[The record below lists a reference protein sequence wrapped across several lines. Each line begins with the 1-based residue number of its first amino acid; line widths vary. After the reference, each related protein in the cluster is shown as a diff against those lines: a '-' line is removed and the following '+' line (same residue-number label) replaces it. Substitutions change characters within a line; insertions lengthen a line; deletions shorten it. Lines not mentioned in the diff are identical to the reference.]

1 MLILG
6 LFRIGEASNPGPQVH
21 FDDHLF
27 HLGTFNP
34 SGLRGKAQYIHAH
47 LSHGDLWTISETHF
61 FGKDLQSFRA
71 GLRAANS
78 KFRYCF
84 SEACSLQS
92 KLLSQTSWKGVA
104 VASSAPTR
112 PIPAQIPEGVADSGR
127 CMIFTS
133 LLRDAWVT
141 GAVIYGEPDGHHYPN
156 HAMNNEY
163 MLHHVASHVCHLSS
177 GLRFIS
183 GDWNA
188 EFDSLPVFD
197 LLAQAGFREV
207 QDLAL
212 GCWGQPVQTTC
223 KGRTRKDFMFLS
235 PELQSLLRSVE
246 VTHDVWPDHAV
257 LKASFHSPNQLP
269 PRGGQHRPLFRG
281 LNSLPMKC
289 SGLHRLP
296 IQQVH
301 TLRCGLT
308 LKPVLVML
316 CLFQCQAECWD
327 VHKHNNLFSVR

>member
-1 MLILG
+1 MIICFILALLILQG
-6 LFRIGEASNPGPQVH
+6 CVVKLSTFMRICPMGICGQFQRHIFLAKTCKVSVRAFVLPTPNSGTASVMPVRC
-21 FDDHLF
+21 
-27 HLGTFNP
+27 NP
-34 SGLRGKAQYIHAH
+34 SCFLKRLGKALQWFPQLLHALFQH
-47 LSHGDLWTISETHF
+47 
-61 FGKDLQSFRA
+61 KY
-71 GLRAANS
+71 LRAWLILVGAWFS
-78 KFRYCF
+78 HRCF
-84 SEACSLQS
+84 VTLGWQG
-92 KLLSQTSWKGVA
+92 LLYTVNLMDITT
-104 VASSAPTR
+104 PTM
-112 PIPAQIPEGVADSGR
+112 PWTTNTCYI
-127 CMIFTS
+127 
-133 LLRDAWVT
+133 
-141 GAVIYGEPDGHHYPN
+141 
-156 HAMNNEY
+156 
-163 MLHHVASHVCHLSS
+163 MLHLTYVIWALDYDSS
-177 GLRFIS
+177 QATGMR
-183 GDWNA
+183 
-188 EFDSLPVFD
+188 SLIVYQF
-197 LLAQAGFREV
+197 LIFSLKQGFREV